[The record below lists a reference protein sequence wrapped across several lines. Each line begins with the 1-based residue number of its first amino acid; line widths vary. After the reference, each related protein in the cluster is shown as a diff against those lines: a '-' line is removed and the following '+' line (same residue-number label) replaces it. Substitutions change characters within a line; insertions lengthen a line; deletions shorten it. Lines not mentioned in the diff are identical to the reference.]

1 MIRLS
6 ASLTKK
12 LPLPDVQYS
21 SRSYSASIEVEVAS
35 GAKAEELKGKF
46 KALYALLEEAV
57 DEQLKESLDSPA
69 DAKTQPRRKALKERN
84 NGNSKMATQAQIKAI
99 QAIAHDRGVTEQ
111 ELEDLTRELGVTS
124 LSALSIRQASS
135 LIDRLKNGKDSP

>member
-84 NGNSKMATQAQIKAI
+84 NGNSKIATQAQIKAI

-111 ELEDLTRELGVTS
+111 ELEDLTRELGVAS

-135 LIDRLKNGKDSP
+135 LIDTLKNSGKGQ